1 MGTHIVSLIL
11 GIILG
16 SSLVLAGFTEPD
28 RIIKALRIRDT
39 DIIRS
44 LAVIFLIALIGTY
57 LIKILGTVEI
67 ENKPAAI
74 VSLIIG
80 GLLFGAG
87 MGLTGYTPGTSLAGA
102 ACGRIDALFVIAGM
116 FFGGYVYIF
125 LYPPAI
131 KPLENILNY
140 GKETLPEITH
150 IPDFVWVILF
160 STAGLIVLFLTSVK
174 NIFKKSPDTQ
184 FEKLETN
191 KIVVEEQIFEL
202 LTNKENLNIKID
214 SFETTQTLIFWKN
227 IFFSIIIICLLL
239 MQILFWL
246 VNKSNYESTR
256 NIIFEITIDQ
266 VTTVLN
272 LSNAI
277 LVSSLFLYVLLIFF
291 CLSISL
297 GSNFGGLRNIS
308 QSFFSAIV
316 VLVLAFP
323 WQLIFGRILSGV
335 IYTPSELIA
344 STNQEFSA
352 VQLYLRF
359 IAYWAFVGLLLIQSQ
374 IYSRKWTKTLY
385 ERIEQVI

>member
-1 MGTHIVSLIL
+1 MGTQIVSLIL

-16 SSLVLAGFTEPD
+16 ASLVLAGFTDPD
-28 RIIKALRIRDT
+28 RIIKALRIRDIN
-39 DIIRS
+39 IIRS
-44 LAVIFLIALIGTY
+44 VAVIFLIAIIGTY
-57 LIKILGTVEI
+57 LLKILGTVEI

-87 MGLTGYTPGTSLAGA
+87 MGFTGYTPGTSLAGV
-102 ACGRIDALFVIAGM
+102 ACGRIDALFVIPGM

-125 LYPPAI
+125 LYPPAV
-131 KPLENILNY
+131 KPIEAMFNY

-160 STAGLIVLFLTSVK
+160 SAAGLIVIVLTSVK
-174 NIFKKSPDTQ
+174 NIFGKSPDTQ

-191 KIVVEEQIFEL
+191 KIVVEEQISEL

-214 SFETTQTLIFWKN
+214 SFETTQMLIFWKN

-239 MQILFWL
+239 LQLLFWL
-246 VNKSNYESTR
+246 MNQSNYESTR
-256 NIIFEITIDQ
+256 NIISGITIDQ

-272 LSNAI
+272 ISNTI
-277 LVSSLFLYVLLIFF
+277 LVSSLFLYVLSIFF

-323 WQLIFGRILSGV
+323 WQFLFGRILSGM

-344 STNQEFSA
+344 SINQEFSP

-359 IAYWAFVGLLLIQSQ
+359 VAYWGFVVLLLIRSQ

>member
-1 MGTHIVSLIL
+1 MGTQLVSLIL
-11 GIILG
+11 GIIFG
-16 SSLVLAGFTEPD
+16 ASLVLAGFTEPD
-28 RIIKALRIRDT
+28 RIIKALRIRDMN
-39 DIIRS
+39 IIRS
-44 LAVIFLIALIGTY
+44 IAVIFLIAIIGTH

-87 MGLTGYTPGTSLAGA
+87 MGFTGYTPGTSLAGA
-102 ACGRIDALFVIAGM
+102 ACGRIDALFVIPGM

-125 LYPPAI
+125 LYSPAV
-131 KPLENILNY
+131 KPIEKMFNY
-140 GKETLPEITH
+140 EKETLPEITH

-160 STAGLIVLFLTSVK
+160 LAAGLIVLFLTSVK
-174 NIFKKSPDTQ
+174 KIFEKSPDTH

-191 KIVVEEQIFEL
+191 KIVVEEQISEL

-214 SFETTQTLIFWKN
+214 SFETTQMLIFWKN

-256 NIIFEITIDQ
+256 NIIFGITIDQ
-266 VTTVLN
+266 VTTLLN
-272 LSNAI
+272 ISNAI
-277 LVSSLFLYVLLIFF
+277 LVSSLFLYVLSIFF

-316 VLVLAFP
+316 VLVLTFP
-323 WQLIFGRILSGV
+323 WQLLFGQILSGV
-335 IYTPSELIA
+335 IYTSSELIA

-359 IAYWAFVGLLLIQSQ
+359 IAYWAFVVLLLIRSQ

-385 ERIEQVI
+385 EQIEQII

>member
-1 MGTHIVSLIL
+1 MGTQIVSLIL

-16 SSLVLAGFTEPD
+16 ASLVLAGFTEPD
-28 RIIKALRIRDT
+28 RIIKALRIRDMN
-39 DIIRS
+39 IIRS
-44 LAVIFLIALIGTY
+44 VAVIFLIALIGTH
-57 LIKILGTVEI
+57 LLKILGTVEI
-67 ENKPAAI
+67 DNKPAAI

-87 MGLTGYTPGTSLAGA
+87 MGFTGYTPVTSLAGA
-102 ACGRIDALFVIAGM
+102 ACGRIDALFVIPGM

-125 LYPPAI
+125 LYSPAI
-131 KPLENILNY
+131 QPIETMFNY

-150 IPDFVWVILF
+150 IPDFVWVMLF
-160 STAGLIVLFLTSVK
+160 SVAGLIILLLASAKKMFEKSPETQ
-174 NIFKKSPDTQ
+174 FKKS
-184 FEKLETN
+184 ETN
-191 KIVVEEQIFEL
+191 KIVVEEQISEL

-214 SFETTQTLIFWKN
+214 SFETIQMLIFWKN

-239 MQILFWL
+239 KQILFWL
-246 VNKSNYESTR
+246 VNKSDYEITS
-256 NIIFEITIDQ
+256 NIILGITTDQ

-272 LSNAI
+272 ISNTI
-277 LVSSLFLYVLLIFF
+277 LVFSLFLYVLSIFF

-323 WQLIFGRILSGV
+323 WQLLFGRILSGV

-344 STNQEFSA
+344 STNQKFSA

-359 IAYWAFVGLLLIQSQ
+359 VAYWTFVILLLIRSQ

-385 ERIEQVI
+385 ERIEQII